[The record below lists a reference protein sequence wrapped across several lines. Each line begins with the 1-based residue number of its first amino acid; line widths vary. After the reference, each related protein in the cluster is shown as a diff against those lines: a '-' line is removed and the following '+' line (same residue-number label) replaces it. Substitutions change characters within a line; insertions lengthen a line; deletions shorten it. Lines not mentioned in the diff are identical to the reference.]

1 MFSALTGVFINV
13 GAIIAGSLLGL
24 VFKKGIPEKY
34 AKAITTAIGLCVV
47 FIGISGALRTE
58 EINGQ
63 TESANPLILII
74 AMIFGIVVGELL
86 KIDDRLNSLGEK
98 LEKKFSSGQGDFAK
112 GFVNSTLLFCVGAMA
127 ITGSMESALENNH
140 STLIAK
146 SVLDGI
152 NSIVFAANMGIG
164 VIFSAVA
171 VLIYQGGIALATY
184 FVGAEFLTPIMN
196 LHLIATGS
204 LIIMALGLN
213 MLGVTKIKVANF
225 LPAIFVAPLITFILS
240 LF

>member
-13 GAIIAGSLLGL
+13 GAVVIGSLIGL
-24 VFKKGIPEKY
+24 AFKKGIPEKY

-58 EINGQ
+58 NGIG
-63 TESANPLILII
+63 ADPLILIFS
-74 AMIFGIVVGELL
+74 MILGIVIGELL
-86 KIDDRLNSLGEK
+86 KIDNRLTSLGNR
-98 LEKKFSSGQGDFAK
+98 LEKRFSKNSSGDFAK

-127 ITGSMESALENNH
+127 ITGSMESALENDH

-152 NSIVFAANMGIG
+152 NSVVFAANMGIG
-164 VIFSAVA
+164 VIFSSVA
-171 VLIYQGGIALATY
+171 ILIYQGGIALLTY
-184 FVGAEFLTPIMN
+184 FLGSAFLTPTMN

-204 LIIMALGLN
+204 LVIMALGLN
-213 MLGVTKIKVANF
+213 MLGITKIKVANF
-225 LPAIFVAPLITFILS
+225 LPSIFIAPLIVFVLS

>member
-13 GAIIAGSLLGL
+13 GAVVSGSLIGL

-58 EINGQ
+58 NG
-63 TESANPLILII
+63 AGADPLILIFS
-74 AMIFGIVVGELL
+74 MILGIVIGELL
-86 KIDDRLNSLGEK
+86 KIDDRLNLLGNK
-98 LEKKFSSGQGDFAK
+98 LEKKLSKDSRGDFAK

-164 VIFSAVA
+164 VIFSSIAI
-171 VLIYQGGIALATY
+171 LIYQGGIATITY
-184 FVGAEFLTPIMN
+184 FLGSSFLTPTMN
-196 LHLIATGS
+196 LHLIVTGS
-204 LIIMALGLN
+204 LVIMALGFN
-213 MLGVTKIKVANF
+213 MLGITKIKVANF
-225 LPAIFVAPLITFILS
+225 LPAIFIAPLIVFLLS
-240 LF
+240 LV

>member
-13 GAIIAGSLLGL
+13 GAVVAGSLIGL

-34 AKAITTAIGLCVV
+34 AKAITAAIGLCVV

-58 EINGQ
+58 NG
-63 TESANPLILII
+63 EGADPLILIFS
-74 AMIFGIVVGELL
+74 MILGIVTGELL
-86 KIDDRLNSLGEK
+86 KIDDRLTSLGNK
-98 LEKKFSSGQGDFAK
+98 LEKRFSKAASGDFAK

-127 ITGSMESALENNH
+127 ITGSMESALENDH

-164 VIFSAVA
+164 VIFSSVA
-171 VLIYQGGIALATY
+171 ILIYQGGIAILTY
-184 FVGAEFLTPIMN
+184 FLGSAFLTPAMDM
-196 LHLIATGS
+196 HLIAAGS
-204 LIIMALGLN
+204 LVIMALGLN
-213 MLGVTKIKVANF
+213 MLGITKIKVANF
-225 LPAIFVAPLITFILS
+225 LPAIFFAPLITYLLS
-240 LF
+240 LFS